1 MNLNRLFEALL
12 GENPSQAQ
20 GGPSEE
26 MRIEAYKQACEDFRQ
41 LNQMFWQAPTIIVTI
56 TGGLGLAV
64 ATQKLNPEVQFWLL
78 IFAGICNLVWI
89 LVLCRLRLGVMA
101 HLLKRTRRMSN
112 GVVARNPHRLLEHS
126 VLFLFCLL
134 LAAAAAGCFSAA
146 FNRERL
152 FGAAVVDLRTVT
164 VPTDRYILVPIPPPK
179 K

>member
-1 MNLNRLFEALL
+1 
-12 GENPSQAQ
+12 
-20 GGPSEE
+20 

-64 ATQKLNPEVQFWLL
+64 ATQKLNSEVQFWLL
-78 IFAGICNLVWI
+78 IFAGICNVVWI
-89 LVLCRLRLGVMA
+89 LVLCRLRLGVMS

-126 VLFLFCLL
+126 VLILFCLL
-134 LAAAAAGCFSAA
+134 LTVAAAGCFSAA

-152 FGAAVVDLRTVT
+152 FGKERTDHSTLAVPVGQ
-164 VPTDRYILVPIPPPK
+164 YILVPVPAPK